1 MHAWIGA
8 LALSNENNANMKSC
22 TLSFPYNARRV
33 YTAVKGAFR
42 RDEQFKHVKC
52 DDELF
57 VITARHGASLLA
69 LGENIKVQ
77 VVATGTSTSRVVVES
92 GNQLPINL
100 LNLGQNKQNVSD
112 LSDYIQNQVYRLVSD
127 DEIRL
132 APPNIILR
140 K

>member
-1 MHAWIGA
+1 
-8 LALSNENNANMKSC
+8 MKSS

-33 YTAVKGAFR
+33 YTAVEGAFR

-57 VITARHGASLLA
+57 VVTARHGASLLA
-69 LGENIKVQ
+69 FGENIKVR
-77 VVATGTSTSRVVVES
+77 VVAMGTATSQVVVES

-100 LNLGQNKQNVSD
+100 LNRGQNKQNVRT
-112 LSDYIQNQVYRLVSD
+112 LSDYIQNQAYRLVSD

-132 APPNIILR
+132 SPPNITFR

>member
-1 MHAWIGA
+1 
-8 LALSNENNANMKSC
+8 MKSS

-33 YTAVKGAFR
+33 YTAVKGAFQ
-42 RDEQFKHVKC
+42 RDEQFRHVTC

-69 LGENIKVQ
+69 LGENIKVR
-77 VVATGTSTSRVVVES
+77 VVAMGTATSQVVVES

-100 LNLGQNKQNVSD
+100 LNMGQNKQNVHT

-132 APPNIILR
+132 TPPNIPFR

>member
-1 MHAWIGA
+1 
-8 LALSNENNANMKSC
+8 MKSS

-33 YTAVKGAFR
+33 YMAVKGTFR
-42 RDEQFKHVKC
+42 RDAQFKHVKC

-57 VITARHGASLLA
+57 VITAQHGASLLA

-132 APPNIILR
+132 SPPNITFR

>member
-1 MHAWIGA
+1 MAAKW
-8 LALSNENNANMKSC
+8 
-22 TLSFPYNARRV
+22 P
-33 YTAVKGAFR
+33 FR

-69 LGENIKVQ
+69 LGENIKVR